1 MAKVKKGMAKEARD
15 NLKIKD
21 EEKLTKRTK
30 TILDKE
36 HAMIEKEKEAEKKW
50 VFLITSKYPL
60 YGYILSVLT
69 HTTAWH

>member
-36 HAMIEKEKEAEKKW
+36 HAMIEKEKEAEKK
-50 VFLITSKYPL
+50 
-60 YGYILSVLT
+60 
-69 HTTAWH
+69 

>member
-1 MAKVKKGMAKEARD
+1 MFQNFIFCFFRKKPTISLASTINMAKVKKGMAKEARD

-36 HAMIEKEKEAEKKW
+36 HAMIEKEKEAEKK
-50 VFLITSKYPL
+50 
-60 YGYILSVLT
+60 
-69 HTTAWH
+69 